1 MLITDIEIIAIIE
14 VDIKEERIDTTDMN
28 TVIIQEEAE
37 EVKEVAH
44 NIQAAEV
51 SVEKEIKTK
60 EEGGEVILLH
70 QVFQVKEMRAH

>member
-28 TVIIQEEAE
+28 TVIIQEEEE

-51 SVEKEIKTK
+51 PVEKEIKTK